1 MYTVH
6 GVDTELVV
14 VGVLVVQVQVHMCQG
29 GFGSTSGGPDN
40 NTP

>member
-29 GFGSTSGGPDN
+29 SSSSTSGGPDN